1 MGLSLQPASSTFL
14 LKTKQTRAPGLA
26 KHGLLYTHCYSRQQH
41 SLHDLPLAVNMAND
55 EYDFL
60 FKVVLIGDSG
70 VGKSNLLSRFTRNE
84 FNLDSKSTIGVEFA
98 TRSIQ
103 VDSKTIKAQIWDTAG
118 QERYRAITS
127 AYYRGAVGALLV
139 YDISKHQTYEN
150 VIRWLKELRDH
161 ADANIVIMLVGNKSD
176 LRHLR
181 AVPTEEAKAFASEN
195 HLSFIETSA
204 FDASNV
210 ELAFQN
216 ILTEIYRIVSSKA
229 LDSGDAQTILQGGTT
244 IPLTKTPEDGA
255 GQGGKCC

>member
-1 MGLSLQPASSTFL
+1 
-14 LKTKQTRAPGLA
+14 
-26 KHGLLYTHCYSRQQH
+26 
-41 SLHDLPLAVNMAND
+41 MAND
-55 EYDFL
+55 EYDVRRPSPYFSL
-60 FKVVLIGDSG
+60 KFVLIGDSG

-150 VIRWLKELRDH
+150 VTRWLKELRDH

-181 AVPTEEAKAFASEN
+181 AVPTEEAKSFASEN

-204 FDASNV
+204 LDASNV

-229 LDSGDAQTILQGGTT
+229 LDSGEGAQATI
-244 IPLTKTPEDGA
+244 GA
-255 GQGGKCC
+255 GTNISLSKPADDDAAKGGKCC